1 MRLTAQLA
9 YNQLKT
15 NRKRAV
21 WTLAGIVLSVA
32 MITAVYGF
40 AASGIAAMHE
50 IVGGELRDVY
60 YATVAGIGAV
70 MSAIII
76 TASVIV
82 ISNSFRV
89 SAGERLSQ
97 FGMLKSVGATK
108 RQIAAI
114 IMYESLY
121 LSFIGIPLGVGTGLL
136 VQFIGIQI
144 SSHFIEMVRHV
155 QDAVPLFDFVL
166 AWQGILLA
174 VAVGLGTVLLSAWLP
189 AYKAAKIPA
198 INAIRKVG
206 DVTVNQKQVR
216 TSRVIYKLFGFEGAL
231 ASKSLKRSRRN
242 FRASVVSLSVSI
254 ILFIAAGSFGTHLAR
269 MTAVV
274 MHMTDADVWG
284 YYMST
289 MRFDTLDGMQLQYYA
304 VDNELAAQITTRL
317 RDFPHANVIGVGTN
331 NSSFRVTST
340 SVPVDMLTTAMRD
353 RYDPYRTAEQVSL
366 NISLVTVDAITYAR
380 LLQLA
385 NVPDGSNIL
394 INYYRAHIN
403 ERWTEFTPFNFA
415 GQTITMPGQV
425 PSMMQATVGES
436 LETHI
441 EIPLH
446 GQLRY
451 EQIPR
456 EILHTARNGLV
467 IVVPELAAKTYNWY
481 IQTNDPNGF
490 AAFMHEVFDDMLP
503 RGSHDLHPRTSIL
516 NLQAAQAGDRA
527 IVRLVMV
534 FAYGFVG
541 MLTLIGLTNVI
552 STISTN
558 VRSRAREFA
567 ILQSVGMT
575 GGGLDKML
583 NLESILCS
591 AKSLLIGLPL
601 GVLASYLIYLAVLQS
616 VDFGYRFP
624 FVAVGWCVLAVFII
638 TWVTMRYAAARLRGN
653 NIVDTIRG
661 VE

>member
-1 MRLTAQLA
+1 
-9 YNQLKT
+9 
-15 NRKRAV
+15 
-21 WTLAGIVLSVA
+21 

-40 AASGIAAMHE
+40 AASGLATMQELA
-50 IVGGELRDVY
+50 GGEMRDVY
-60 YATVAGIGAV
+60 YATVTGIGAV
-70 MSAIII
+70 MSAVII

-108 RQIAAI
+108 RQIASI
-114 IMYESLY
+114 IMHEGLFLSLV
-121 LSFIGIPLGVGTGLL
+121 GIPLGVAIGLL

-144 SSHFIEMVRHV
+144 STHFIETVRHV
-155 QDAVPLFDFVL
+155 TDAVPLFNFVL

-174 VAVGLGTVLLSAWLP
+174 VVVGLGTVLLSAWLP
-189 AYKAAKIPA
+189 ARKAANIPA

-206 DVTVNQKQVR
+206 DVTVSRKQAKASWFVR
-216 TSRVIYKLFGFEGAL
+216 TFFGFAGAL

-254 ILFIAAGSFGTHLAR
+254 ILFVAASSFGTHLNHMAG
-269 MTAVV
+269 VV
-274 MHMTDADVWG
+274 LHLTDADVMG
-284 YYMST
+284 YYMSA
-289 MRFDTLDGMQLQYYA
+289 MRFVAVDDDRHLSYYA
-304 VDNELAAQITTRL
+304 IDNELAEQITARL
-317 RDFPHANVIGVGTN
+317 REFPGASVIGAGTN
-331 NSSFRVTST
+331 VSSFRVTST
-340 SVPVDMLTTAMRD
+340 AVPIDMLTAAMRD
-353 RYDPYRTAEQVSL
+353 RYNPYGTRDFVNL
-366 NISLVTVDAITYAR
+366 NISLVTVDAATYDR

-385 NVPDGSNIL
+385 GVPDGANIL
-394 INYYRAHIN
+394 INYYRAVID
-403 ERWTEFTPFNFA
+403 ERWSEFTPFIFA
-415 GQTITMPGQV
+415 GQTITMHGQI
-425 PSMMQATVGES
+425 PSTFQALVGEN
-436 LETHI
+436 LEETYI

-446 GQLRY
+446 GELRY

-456 EILHTARNGLV
+456 EVLHTARNGLV

-481 IQTNDPNGF
+481 VQTRDANAF
-490 AAFMHEVFDDMLP
+490 TAFMHEVFDDMLP
-503 RGSHDLHPRTSIL
+503 RTDSDLTPRISVI

-534 FAYGFVG
+534 FTYGFVG

-575 GGGLDKML
+575 GGGLNKML

-591 AKSLLIGLPL
+591 AKSLLVGLPL
-601 GVLASYLIYLAVLQS
+601 GVLTSYFIHVAILQS
-616 VDFGYRFP
+616 VDFRFQFPLAALGYS
-624 FVAVGWCVLAVFII
+624 VLAVFVI
-638 TWVTMRYAAARLRGN
+638 TWATMRYAAARLRGN

-661 VE
+661 FE